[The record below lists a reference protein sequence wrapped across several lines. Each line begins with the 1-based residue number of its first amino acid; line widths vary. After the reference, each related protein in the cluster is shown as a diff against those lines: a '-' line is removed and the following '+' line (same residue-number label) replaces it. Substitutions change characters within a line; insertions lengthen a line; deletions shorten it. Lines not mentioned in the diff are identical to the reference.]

1 MDYSKKYFKYK
12 LKYLNLKNLYGGAK
26 IDTTKHETK
35 ENLNT
40 LFKSENKVDLEY
52 NYDNILKT
60 NINFT
65 EDVFRDHI
73 VRRHISKLKY
83 NDDYY
88 IIFDSYRNNN
98 NNRYKIVKKI
108 NNNDQYKLL
117 DPHDPNIQELINT
130 VHKINYEII
139 TINQELSLAKQN
151 LEDNISKLL
160 EKDENA
166 NKEKNEYTDD
176 IARIEE
182 RLDKLYKE
190 HYIEIDNNDG

>member
-1 MDYSKKYFKYK
+1 M
-12 LKYLNLKNLYGGAK
+12 
-26 IDTTKHETK
+26 
-35 ENLNT
+35 
-40 LFKSENKVDLEY
+40 
-52 NYDNILKT
+52 
-60 NINFT
+60 IN
-65 EDVFRDHI
+65 EI
-73 VRRHISKLKY
+73 
-83 NDDYY
+83 
-88 IIFDSYRNNN
+88 
-98 NNRYKIVKKI
+98 
-108 NNNDQYKLL
+108 
-117 DPHDPNIQELINT
+117 
-130 VHKINYEII
+130 HKINYEII